1 MNKKIKTVLRCVLWF
16 IVSFVLVWISGIGL
30 LFENNNPL
38 QALLIFAAL
47 LTVIFESINQVDL
60 FYKEKTQELEKR
72 IEELEMLKK
81 E

>member
-1 MNKKIKTVLRCVLWF
+1 M
-16 IVSFVLVWISGIGL
+16 
-30 LFENNNPL
+30 
-38 QALLIFAAL
+38 IFAAL